1 MKVNL
6 RKDINVRSCSE
17 KIEFFK
23 QFNIYETI
31 NCNEFIYS
39 EEFFGNRY
47 NMVKHRLMI
56 SKADATTPILE
67 IKFAKLLDTIEGTS
81 LEGQHLTGKKLIL
94 VGKIKFN
101 LIICYYYTKNRFKY
115 SIKSIKI
122 PFSTFIIIPKDICM
136 RDSVNLIYEIE
147 DLSIV
152 YLCKNKIFIS
162 VTPLIEYLDE
172 YLDEEV

>member
-6 RKDINVRSCSE
+6 RKNVNISLCLE
-17 KIEFFK
+17 KNEFFK

-31 NCNEFIYS
+31 DCNEFIYRK
-39 EEFFGNRY
+39 EFFGNRY

-81 LEGQHLTGKKLIL
+81 LEGQHLSGKKLIL
-94 VGKIKFN
+94 VGKVNFK
-101 LIICYYYTKNRFKY
+101 LIICYYYENKFKY
-115 SIKSIKI
+115 SIKNINI
-122 PFSTFIIIPKDICM
+122 PFSTFIIIPKDTCM